1 MERKETERKI
11 LEAGKEQKSAIYCK
25 YRLKGKRKN
34 ESGREGWKEEKAGK
48 NGLGSG
54 REH

>member
-1 MERKETERKI
+1 MEG
-11 LEAGKEQKSAIYCK
+11 GKEQKSAIYCN

-48 NGLGSG
+48 MALAVAENIELKSL
-54 REH
+54 EAP